1 MNQIKLIDEREVLG
15 KQFKVYGDIE
25 NPLFLAKD
33 VAEWIEH
40 SDVSTMTRAIDDSE
54 KLIQT
59 IFVSGQN
66 REVLMLTED
75 GLYEVLMQ
83 SRKPI
88 AKQFKKE
95 VKVILKSIRKNGAY
109 MTENTLEQVLN
120 NPDFGIQLLTKLKEE
135 QEARKVLEVEVQQN
149 RPKVLFADSVATSKN
164 TILIGEMAKILKG
177 NGVDIGQNRLFK
189 WMRDNGYLI
198 KREGTDFNMPT
209 LYSMELGLFQIKE
222 TVINHSDGHTSVS
235 KTPKVTGKGQLYF
248 TNLFL
253 TQRKGCGDDATS
265 CS

>member
-198 KREGTDFNMPT
+198 KRERARTSTCQP
-209 LYSMELGLFQIKE
+209 S
-222 TVINHSDGHTSVS
+222 TVW
-235 KTPKVTGKGQLYF
+235 
-248 TNLFL
+248 NLDSF
-253 TQRKGCGDDATS
+253 R
-265 CS
+265 